1 MRVRIASVLVLLASA
16 TGSVAA
22 DPEYFAVLGHE
33 IARLASERATV
44 SAVDAIDTARK
55 LVGEPTFILCELVA
69 DGNVPI
75 YEVVFIDEKGQAEV
89 ELDAVSGKQIPLPP
103 EEFSA
108 ERRAEQLKLRSVL
121 MPAKFSLRQ
130 AVEAA
135 MAEVKSGKVVRAQA
149 EAVDGTPRFRIELLA
164 DGAFKMVTLNADG
177 KVIGVEASED
187 EPGGRAWTFDRVQSQ
202 KPPNGWSWGYT
213 GPVSGSA
220 VWTVERDAKP
230 MTGPHVLRVGALSDT
245 RVYNV
250 GIIAGGPLDDVD
262 VRTRIR
268 ADRGQIDQGGGLI
281 WRCKDPNNYYI
292 CRINPLEGNFRVYRV
307 VGGKREQ
314 LQSVDVKTE
323 TGKWYAVRAKM
334 VGDHIMC
341 FLDGKK
347 LLDVR
352 DSSITAPG
360 RVGLWTKADAS
371 SSFDN
376 IAVRKAVASPSD
388 NEPVARPES
397 VKPSARDHE
406 EVDDDD

>member
-1 MRVRIASVLVLLASA
+1 MRYRLAFALCVLMPTA
-16 TGSVAA
+16 TIQAE
-22 DPEYFAVLGHE
+22 DMEYFAVLGHE
-33 IARLASERATV
+33 IAKLASERATV
-44 SAVDAIDTARK
+44 SAIDAIDTARK
-55 LVGEPTFILCELVA
+55 LAGEPIFILCELVA

-75 YEVVFIDEKGQAEV
+75 YEVVFINEKGQAEV
-89 ELDAVSGKQIPLPP
+89 ELDAVSGKQVPLPP

-108 ERRAEQLKLRSVL
+108 ERRTEQLKMRAVL
-121 MPAKFSLRQ
+121 MQAKISLRQ
-130 AVEAA
+130 AIEAA
-135 MAEVKSGKVVRAQA
+135 MAEVKGGKVVRAKA
-149 EAVDGTPRFRIELLA
+149 EAVDGKPRFRVELLA

-177 KVIGVEASED
+177 KVAGVEPSED

-213 GPVSGSA
+213 GPINGSA

-230 MTGPHVLRVGALSDT
+230 MTGPHVLRVAALSDT

-250 GIIAGGPLDDVD
+250 GIIAGVSLDDVEL
-262 VRTRIR
+262 RTRIR

-292 CRINPLEGNFRVYRV
+292 CRMNPLEGNFRVYRV
-307 VGGKREQ
+307 IGGKREQ

-323 TGKWYAVRAKM
+323 AGKWYAVRAKM

-352 DSSITAPG
+352 DTSITAPG
-360 RVGLWTKADAS
+360 KVGLWTKADAS

-376 IAVRKAVASPSD
+376 IAVRKAVASPGD
-388 NEPVARPES
+388 NEPVAKPES

-406 EVDDDD
+406 ELDDGD